1 VDRAQTGVEPLN
13 KSILLIKTIFPDS
26 DGIGNVKI
34 VSKEEAGAAALNHFI
49 LHQDII
55 NNYAMS

>member
-1 VDRAQTGVEPLN
+1 MESTGKACQWIEL
-13 KSILLIKTIFPDS
+13 K
-26 DGIGNVKI
+26 GNVKI
-34 VSKEEAGAAALNHFI
+34 VSKEEAEAAALNHFI